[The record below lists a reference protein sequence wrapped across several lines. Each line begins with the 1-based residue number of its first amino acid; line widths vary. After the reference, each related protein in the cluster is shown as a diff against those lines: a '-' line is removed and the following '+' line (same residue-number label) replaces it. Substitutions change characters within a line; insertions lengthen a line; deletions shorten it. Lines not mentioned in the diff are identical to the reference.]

1 MDWAGPSCY
10 STQQRRRNGMMT
22 RIMTLVALRDE
33 SDRERSG
40 KSSNHFRYCIFYTG
54 TGTGKA
60 VGKTKSELRD
70 AGNDTIRS
78 EICR

>member
-1 MDWAGPSCY
+1 MVTLIGMKAVG
-10 STQQRRRNGMMT
+10 NG
-22 RIMTLVALRDE
+22 
-33 SDRERSG
+33 RENPLTTSVTV
-40 KSSNHFRYCIFYTG
+40 FFYTGTG

-60 VGKTKSELRD
+60 VGKAKSELRD

>member
-1 MDWAGPSCY
+1 
-10 STQQRRRNGMMT
+10 MT
-22 RIMTLVALRDE
+22 VGWHLTSLAPPFRDE

-54 TGTGKA
+54 MRTGTGKA
-60 VGKTKSELRD
+60 VGKAKSELRD